1 MPRSAPARHP
11 HRPRR
16 PRRSAV
22 AALVLA
28 AALAGPA
35 VPYAT
40 AGERPPSGTYGY
52 GTYGDG
58 GGHGDAEGRELRR
71 ALAELVAAPGGPPG
85 AIAVLTRD
93 GERRVYRAGTAELG
107 DGATP
112 RTATPRTAT
121 PRTTTPRTDTTTA
134 SPTSTNT
141 GTNGPRPPR
150 ADDHMR
156 IASVAKAFSGAVSLA
171 LVDRGALALDDT
183 LGERLPHLPRDW
195 HAVTLRQLLQHT
207 SGLPDFSRSPRF
219 QAIVRADPRHRFDSR
234 RLLEFVAGED
244 LAFRPGSRY
253 AYSNSDNIA
262 VALMAEQATGRRYED
277 LLRELVYRP
286 LDLRDTSLPSG
297 FRLPRPFL
305 HGYDTTPGEPPEDV
319 SEAISASGAWASGG
333 IVSTPA
339 DLNTFIGGY
348 AGPALL
354 SPPTRHA
361 QHRFVPGESQP
372 AGPGENAAGL
382 ALFRY
387 KTRCGTVYGHTGNTP
402 GYTQFAA
409 ATRDGRRAVT
419 VSVTSQ
425 VTLDPA
431 LLARLRAT
439 EERFVCAL
447 LEGGGERPSGGYGDP
462 AA

>member
-1 MPRSAPARHP
+1 MPRSAPARRP

-22 AALVLA
+22 AVLLLA
-28 AALAGPA
+28 AALTGPA
-35 VPYAT
+35 LPYAT
-40 AGERPPSGTYGY
+40 AGERPPAGTN
-52 GTYGDG
+52 GDG
-58 GGHGDAEGRELRR
+58 GGHGDPEERELRR

-107 DGATP
+107 SG
-112 RTATPRTAT
+112 
-121 PRTTTPRTDTTTA
+121 TTTGSGA
-134 SPTSTNT
+134 KSGT
-141 GTNGPRPPR
+141 GTESATGARSGTGAESGTGGSRPPR

-183 LGERLPHLPRDW
+183 LGKRLPHLPEDW
-195 HAVTLRQLLQHT
+195 HGVTLRQLLQHT
-207 SGLPDFSRSPRF
+207 SGLPDFSRSARF

-244 LAFRPGSRY
+244 LAFPPGSRY

-286 LDLRDTSLPSG
+286 LDLRDTSLPAG

-361 QHRFVPGESQP
+361 QYRFVPGESQP

-387 KTRCGTVYGHTGNTP
+387 ETRCGTVFGHTGNTP

-447 LEGGGERPSGGYGDP
+447 LEGGGDRPHGGHGAP